1 MTLTISRTA
10 RCLVLTVAISV
21 CAVPLLTSAAPMHV
35 TGDVAIGRER
45 IILAQA
51 DATTQERP
59 VSYTSE
65 QSDRGKEQF
74 QKDCEDCH
82 GKDLKGGM
90 NGGASLRSVTFLTK
104 YSDDMTASG
113 LFGYMSSTMPP
124 SSPGR
129 YSASTYADLMAYI
142 LDRNG
147 FSQGAPLPDD
157 LDALDQLT
165 MTK

>member
-10 RCLVLTVAISV
+10 RCVALTLGFSAF
-21 CAVPLLTSAAPMHV
+21 AVPLLSSASPLHGTTDAADSP
-35 TGDVAIGRER
+35 ER
-45 IILAQA
+45 IFLAQA
-51 DATTQERP
+51 DATPQERP
-59 VSYTSE
+59 VSYSAE
-65 QSDRGKEQF
+65 QSDRGKAQY

-90 NGGASLRSVTFLTK
+90 NGGASLRSVSFLTK
-104 YSDDMTASG
+104 YSDDMNASG
-113 LFGYMSSTMPP
+113 LFGYMSSAMPP
-124 SSPGR
+124 SNPGR

-147 FSQGAPLPDD
+147 FSEGAPLPDD
-157 LDALDQLT
+157 LDALDLLT